1 MSDPI
6 RLSLPN
12 GRIELSWPP
21 TLEDDHDV
29 HKLYTDPRVLQY
41 LPFWDPNAS
50 LESVIQRR
58 TNRLTEPNQ
67 FRDFRIHH
75 LPPHTPESTGVPRL
89 LGTVGFIF
97 MSFENQATEA
107 GIIIHPDAHRAGY
120 ASEALYL
127 CLKHGFDSK
136 EEGGLGFNR
145 VLFTTAAM
153 NKAMRGWLE
162 TALGAKH
169 EGTLREA
176 WKSGDEFIDA
186 VQYSVLAREWF
197 DGGSEQR
204 LRQRVEGAIAKSKSA
219 S

>member
-1 MSDPI
+1 MPDPI

-21 TLEDDHDV
+21 TLEDDPDV
-29 HKLYTDPRVLQY
+29 HKIYTDPRVLQY

-58 TNRLTEPNQ
+58 TTRLTEPNQ

-75 LPPHTPESTGVPRL
+75 LLPHTAESTGLPNL

-97 MSFENQATEA
+97 MSLENRATEA
-107 GIIIHPDAHRAGY
+107 GIIIHPEAHRAGY

-136 EEGGLGFNR
+136 
-145 VLFTTAAM
+145 
-153 NKAMRGWLE
+153 
-162 TALGAKH
+162 
-169 EGTLREA
+169 
-176 WKSGDEFIDA
+176 DE
-186 VQYSVLAREWF
+186 
-197 DGGSEQR
+197 
-204 LRQRVEGAIAKSKSA
+204 
-219 S
+219 